1 MNSHRSGKS
10 RLKIYIPEG
19 KFRSWQEHLE
29 EHQSNSDFFYNFSLW
44 VRTALSVFPKPG
56 LIPVFP
62 LVSNG
67 PNQIQSKKEKTIWVP
82 DAMKQAL
89 IQKKGHFSLNAY
101 ILLALDLKVY
111 GGSSDDGQIIQ
122 MINMRQRI
130 DEMEIKLHRIED
142 QAKVKFQ

>member
-67 PNQIQSKKEKTIWVP
+67 LNQIQSKKEKTIWVP

-89 IQKKGHFSLNAY
+89 MQKKGHFSLNAY
-101 ILLALDLKVY
+101 ILLTLDLKVF
-111 GGSSDDGQIIQ
+111 GGSSNDDQIIQ